1 MTAKEGIAGSLK
13 RHQKTAGSTRYPG
26 SKVIYIFQALS
37 TSEGTLPIQEM
48 AKQMGLVIFP
58 YFFLGG
64 DCAHAHARTHT
75 HTHTHT
81 HTPFSLSPAQTG
93 VRINSI
99 KSFCCGKKWERNE
112 VIGLQAVKGALS

>member
-81 HTPFSLSPAQTG
+81 PPSHCLRHRQ
-93 VRINSI
+93 VL
-99 KSFCCGKKWERNE
+99 
-112 VIGLQAVKGALS
+112 GLTV